1 MSLQITP
8 HYYCNWFAYNICCK
22 LGNGKLIG
30 FWKFKW
36 LGNETLSSIFP
47 LIYHIAANLDAK
59 ITDEGI

>member
-36 LGNETLSSIFP
+36 LGNETLSSVFSSY
-47 LIYHIAANLDAK
+47 LSYCS
-59 ITDEGI
+59 